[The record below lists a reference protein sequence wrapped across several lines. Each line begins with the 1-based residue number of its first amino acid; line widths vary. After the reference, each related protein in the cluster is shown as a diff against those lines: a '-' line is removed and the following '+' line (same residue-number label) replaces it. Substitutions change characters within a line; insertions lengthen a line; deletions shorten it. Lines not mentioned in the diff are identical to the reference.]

1 MTSSDGRAAI
11 LGRYQNTCVI
21 GAGVIGA
28 SWTALFLA
36 HGLKVVVNDPQPD
49 IEGFVR
55 TMLDKAGPT
64 LKALGLPHQGL
75 DANLRFEADLERAV
89 AGADLVQENGPENPQ
104 WKQDLWARAEPALQ
118 KHALLLSS
126 SSARPATEQARKM
139 KDASRLLI
147 GHPFNP
153 PHLIPLVEVVPGE
166 HTAPEAVTDAVA
178 FYDALGKVPRV
189 LKKEI
194 QGFVANRLQRAIMR
208 EACYLVQEGVV
219 TVDELDDIVT
229 SSIGLRWAVNGPFS
243 SFHMGGGPKGLE
255 SFFQHLGKNMAK
267 SFKVIPEVDLD
278 EKLQQRIVDQ
288 AAASFGKTPIPQ
300 MERRRDDAQL
310 AILGALAGLAGEGA
324 TRS

>member
-1 MTSSDGRAAI
+1 MTSSGNAAI
-11 LGRYQNTCVI
+11 LDRYRNTCVI

-28 SWTALFLA
+28 SWAALFLA
-36 HGLKVVVNDPQPD
+36 HGLNVVVNDPQPG
-49 IEGFVR
+49 IENTVKDL
-55 TMLDKAGPT
+55 LDQAAPT
-64 LKALGLPHQGL
+64 LEALGLPHQGL
-75 DANLRFEADLERAV
+75 EKNLRFEPDLQRAV
-89 AGADLVQENGPENPQ
+89 AGVDLVQENGPENPE
-104 WKQDLWARAEPALQ
+104 WKQKLWAQIEPLVPAR
-118 KHALLLSS
+118 ALLLSS
-126 SSARPATEQARKM
+126 SSARPATEQGKLM

-166 HTAPEAVTDAVA
+166 RTEAQATADAVA
-178 FYDALGKVPRV
+178 FYEALGKVPRV

-208 EACYLVQEGVV
+208 ESCYLVQEGVV

-267 SFKVIPEVDLD
+267 SFKVVPNVDLD
-278 EKLQQRIVDQ
+278 EKLQRVIIDQ
-288 AAASFGKTPIPQ
+288 AAASFGKEPIPQ
-300 MERRRDDAQL
+300 MARKRDDGQI
-310 AILGALAGLAGEGA
+310 AILHALAQVRAKD
-324 TRS
+324 